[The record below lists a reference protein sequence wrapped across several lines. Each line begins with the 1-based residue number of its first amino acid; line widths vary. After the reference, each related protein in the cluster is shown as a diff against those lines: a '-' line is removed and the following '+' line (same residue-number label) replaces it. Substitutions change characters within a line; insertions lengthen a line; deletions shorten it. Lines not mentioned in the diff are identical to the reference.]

1 MLKLAGIIVLSF
13 LLLVSTIEAGI
24 NTSDTSNSA
33 IDTGIHEPIS
43 LTESRYVWEE
53 GTEPILNLT
62 PLNSDIFYYDIDSNA
77 GGEIIN
83 IDIGDPSERTIQL
96 DKLTYNTSAF
106 NTSFR
111 YRRFGNYSAIGF
123 LGEKY
128 LAAYTNDSKIA
139 LKPVNLV
146 SRKILSK
153 VLIDENK
160 NHSLT
165 EGKNFTLGADYVLS
179 VRDVNITSETAVIS
193 INKNKIEFYSRA
205 VNPGYIVVYEKAV
218 DKVYSVYDNQKYV
231 QKDFPDFLPVIAIH
245 VDSIT
250 IEDGNAA
257 VVIDGIFQ
265 LSDVYTD
272 IDPEYGLLGITEVSE
287 TGIAMKNRMKA
298 GLTISD
304 NMNFVNVQGTYISQI
319 YFIGNIRLKLA
330 NSKQLRFFVYDENM
344 PRNRERRGS
353 VYSGGSP
360 VPTWD
365 GLNFPG
371 FWYDID
377 SNSFSEKLEIINI
390 SGRKIPKGYLR
401 YDIAGV
407 KTPLEVAGINGSELH
422 GLNTSFMVFGIGAE
436 KYIAANK
443 STELSKILIEHTDS
457 HYDKKLFAQG
467 DVWELGEGY
476 SLIIKSLEVRSDPW
490 RVLLSFSHNGAVLK
504 ESWVRSGGIFSYS
517 DNASSGQ
524 VKIPKFVT
532 YVDAIFVGCCFD
544 FAQLR
549 YTFLT
554 SDNITRI
561 HKGDRIGAFRVTDVE
576 PDFISMEN
584 DIDIYLRPGS
594 HLNLIGNLSFR
605 VAGANEL
612 RFYPSN
618 TRGQEISEEDEEV
631 PEADSSKN
639 MNLVEGN
646 TGTNPS
652 NKNTSAPENA
662 VQKPAPSFEFYIAA
676 LCIIILFLLKMNR
689 K

>member
-1 MLKLAGIIVLSF
+1 MKRWLAGIMVLS
-13 LLLVSTIEAGI
+13 LLLLASTAEARTG
-24 NTSDTSNSA
+24 TSDANKSVND
-33 IDTGIHEPIS
+33 IRIFEPIS
-43 LTESRYVWEE
+43 LAGSRYVWVE
-53 GTEPILNLT
+53 GMEPVINLT
-62 PLNSDIFYYDIDSNA
+62 PLNSDIFYYDIDSGA
-77 GGEIIN
+77 GGEIMN

-139 LKPVNLV
+139 SKPVNLLG
-146 SRKILSK
+146 RKILSK

-160 NHSLT
+160 NHSLI
-165 EGKNFTLGADYVLS
+165 EGSNFTLGAAYVLRL
-179 VRDVNITSETAVIS
+179 RDVNITSKTAVIS
-193 INKNKIEFYSRA
+193 INKNEIEVYRRI
-205 VNPGYIVVYEKAV
+205 VKPDYIVVYEKAV
-218 DKVYSVYDNQKYV
+218 DKVYSVYDNQKES

-245 VDSIT
+245 VDSIKT
-250 IEDGNAA
+250 EDGNAT
-257 VVIDGIFQ
+257 VVIDGVFQ

-272 IDPEYGLLGITEVSE
+272 IDPEYGLLGITEVSG
-287 TGIAMKNRMKA
+287 TGIAMKNRIKA
-298 GLTISD
+298 GLSISD
-304 NMNFVNVQGTYISQI
+304 NMNFVNAEGTYISPI

-330 NSKQLRFFVYDENM
+330 NSKTLRFFAYDENM
-344 PRNRERRGS
+344 PPNHERRGS
-353 VYSGGSP
+353 VYSGSSP
-360 VPTWD
+360 VPAWD

-390 SGRKIPKGYLR
+390 SGRNIPKGYLR
-401 YDIAGV
+401 YDIVGV
-407 KTPLEVAGINGSELH
+407 KIPLKVAGIKGSEMY
-422 GLNTSFMVFGIGAE
+422 GSNASFMIFGIGTE
-436 KYIAANK
+436 KYTAVNGK

-467 DVWELGEGY
+467 EVWELGEGY
-476 SLIIKSLEVRSDPW
+476 NLTLKTLEVRVDP
-490 RVLLSFSHNGAVLK
+490 RRALLSFSHDGAVLK

-517 DNASSGQ
+517 ENVSSGQ
-524 VKIPKFVT
+524 MKAPKFAT
-532 YVDAIFVGCCFD
+532 YVDAIFTGCCFD

-561 HKGDRIGAFRVTDVE
+561 HKGDRIGAFRVIDVE

-594 HLNLIGNLSFR
+594 HPNLIGNLSFR
-605 VAGANEL
+605 VADANEL

-618 TRGQEISEEDEEV
+618 TRGQEISGGIEEAH
-631 PEADSSKN
+631 EADSSKN
-639 MNLVEGN
+639 MNQVEDN

-652 NKNTSAPENA
+652 DKNTPAPENA
-662 VQKPAPSFEFYIAA
+662 VPSPSFEFYIAA
-676 LCIIILFLLKMNR
+676 LSIIILFFLKMNR

>member
-1 MLKLAGIIVLSF
+1 MFKLAEILVLS
-13 LLLVSTIEAGI
+13 LLLLPGTAEAKT
-24 NTSDTSNSA
+24 NTSDASNSA
-33 IDTGIHEPIS
+33 IGTGIPEPIS
-43 LTESRYVWEE
+43 LAGSRYVWVE
-53 GTEPILNLT
+53 GMGPILNLT
-62 PLNSDIFYYDIDSNA
+62 PLNSDIFYYDIDSGA
-77 GGEIIN
+77 GGEIMN
-83 IDIGDPSERTIQL
+83 IDIGDPSKRTIQL
-96 DKLTYNTSAF
+96 DKLAYYTSAF
-106 NTSFR
+106 NISFK
-111 YRRFGNYSAIGF
+111 YRRFGNHSAIGF
-123 LGEKY
+123 LGKKY

-139 LKPVNLV
+139 SKPVNLL

-153 VLIDENK
+153 ILIDENK

-165 EGKNFTLGADYVLS
+165 EGKNFTLGAGYVLRI
-179 VRDVNITSETAVIS
+179 RDVNITSKTAVIS
-193 INKNKIEFYSRA
+193 INKNEIEFYRRV
-205 VNPGYIVVYEKAV
+205 VNPGYIAVYEKAV

-245 VDSIT
+245 VDSIRT
-250 IEDGNAA
+250 EDGNAT

-272 IDPEYGLLGITEVSE
+272 IDPEYSLLGITEISE

-298 GLTISD
+298 GLSISD
-304 NMNFVNVQGTYISQI
+304 NMNFVNAEGTYISPI
-319 YFIGNIRLKLA
+319 YLINNIRFKFTK
-330 NSKQLRFFVYDENM
+330 SKELRFLAYDANI
-344 PRNRERRGS
+344 PVNHERRGS
-353 VYSGGSP
+353 VYSGASA
-360 VPTWD
+360 VQVWD

-377 SNSFSEKLEIINI
+377 SNSFSEKLEITNI

-407 KTPLEVAGINGSELH
+407 NIPLKVAGINGSELY

-457 HYDKKLFAQG
+457 PYDKKLFAQG

-476 SLIIKSLEVRSDPW
+476 NLTLKTLEVRVDP
-490 RVLLSFSHNGAVLK
+490 RRALLSFSHDGAVLK

-517 DNASSGQ
+517 ENASSGQ
-524 VKIPKFVT
+524 IKAPKFFT
-532 YVDAIFVGCCFD
+532 YVDAIFTGCCFD

-549 YTFLT
+549 YTFLI

-561 HKGDRIGAFRVTDVE
+561 HKGDRIGAFRVIGVE

-594 HLNLIGNLSFR
+594 RPNLIGNLSFR
-605 VAGANEL
+605 VADADEL

-618 TRGQEISEEDEEV
+618 TRGQEISEEIEEV
-631 PEADSSKN
+631 QKVENPANQSANISGTQPGYNESRKVAGFEAV
-639 MNLVEGN
+639 LVI
-646 TGTNPS
+646 
-652 NKNTSAPENA
+652 AMLLA
-662 VQKPAPSFEFYIAA
+662 VYLAGWK
-676 LCIIILFLLKMNR
+676 R
-689 K
+689 R